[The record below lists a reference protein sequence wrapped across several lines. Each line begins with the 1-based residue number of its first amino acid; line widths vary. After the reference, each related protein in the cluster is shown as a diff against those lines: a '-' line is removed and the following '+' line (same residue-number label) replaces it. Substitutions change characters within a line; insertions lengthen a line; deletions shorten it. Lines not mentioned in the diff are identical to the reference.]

1 MAEVERWV
9 LLSLEETTQLEFDP
23 ERGPREV
30 VIPAGSVLNIMLW
43 DGETEWVPPEGT
55 RVMRESEYLAKEKSS
70 AQGR

>member
-1 MAEVERWV
+1 MAEVDRWV

-55 RVMRESEYLAKEKSS
+55 RVMREVDYLAKKTTD
-70 AQGR
+70 AKGA

>member
-1 MAEVERWV
+1 MAEVDRWV

-43 DGETEWVPPEGT
+43 DGETEWNPGEGMQA
-55 RVMRESEYLAKEKSS
+55 VLESEYLAANTAKKLN
-70 AQGR
+70 

>member
-30 VIPAGSVLNIMLW
+30 VIPAGSVLNTMLW

-55 RVMRESEYLAKEKSS
+55 RVMREADYLAER
-70 AQGR
+70 G

>member
-9 LLSLEETTQLEFDP
+9 LLSLEETTQLEFDF
-23 ERGPREV
+23 ERGSREV

-55 RVMRESEYLAKEKSS
+55 RVMREADYLAKET
-70 AQGR
+70 ADAEGA